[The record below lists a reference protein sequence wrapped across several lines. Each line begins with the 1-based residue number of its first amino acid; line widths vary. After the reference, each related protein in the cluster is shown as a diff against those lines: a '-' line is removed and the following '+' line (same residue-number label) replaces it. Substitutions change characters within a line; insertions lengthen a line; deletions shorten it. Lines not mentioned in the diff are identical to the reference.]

1 MNYICNDYAKLTA
14 VTISN
19 KPCAA
24 PAVIW
29 FSVGFSPQYLCG
41 IFTRATIAL
50 WYTTDLAM
58 GDQLLFFDVVDFLS
72 GVRGSSQHV
81 MVGHDYDQYPVWTT
95 LKFLPV
101 TLLS

>member
-1 MNYICNDYAKLTA
+1 MTVL
-14 VTISN
+14 N
-19 KPCAA
+19 KPHAA
-24 PAVIW
+24 SAMIW
-29 FSVGFSPQYLCG
+29 FSVGLSLQYLCG
-41 IFTRATIAL
+41 IFTIATIAP

-95 LKFLPV
+95 LKS
-101 TLLS
+101 LLSYGFPYSGYD